1 MTTLAFCRFSTIL
14 NKLLHCAQA
23 TVRKLDVSDSS
34 VYTVSPPRIWGTL
47 PRLAGHLSIEQTGVL
62 LEQESGIGFMVSV
75 ELSGAEA
82 EGFQAEPGNFI
93 RRYLHAADHLINIAM
108 TAATAACKLSG
119 HSSAFH
125 KCIDES
131 CLFAG

>member
-47 PRLAGHLSIEQTGVL
+47 PRLAGRLSIEQTVVL

-82 EGFQAEPGNFI
+82 EGFQAEPGSFI
-93 RRYLHAADHLINIAM
+93 RRYLHAADHLINVAT

-125 KCIDES
+125 ECIDES